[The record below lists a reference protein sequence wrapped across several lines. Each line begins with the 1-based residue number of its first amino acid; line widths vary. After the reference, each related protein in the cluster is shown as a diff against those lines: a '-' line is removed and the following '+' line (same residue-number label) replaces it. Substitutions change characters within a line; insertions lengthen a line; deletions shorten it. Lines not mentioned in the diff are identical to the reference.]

1 MKVSVNDVE
10 YIAKLAKLK
19 FSDDELEKMTKEFE
33 NILGHFEAIDNVN
46 LDDINLNEFDKVNTE
61 FRKDEVVVFE
71 DKKKLFSN
79 VKSMRG
85 TSIEVPKVIE

>member
-1 MKVSVNDVE
+1 MKVSVDDVK

-19 FSDDELEKMTKEFE
+19 FSDKELEKMTKEFE
-33 NILGHFEAIDNVN
+33 SILSHFEAIDNAN
-46 LDDINLNEFDKVNTE
+46 LDDIKLDEFDKVNTE
-61 FRKDEVVVFE
+61 FRKDQVKVFE

>member
-1 MKVSVNDVE
+1 MKVSVDDVK

-19 FSDDELEKMTKEFE
+19 FSDKELEKMTKEFE
-33 NILGHFEAIDNVN
+33 SILSHFEAIDNAN
-46 LDDINLNEFDKVNTE
+46 LDDIKLYEFDKVNTE
-61 FRKDEVVVFE
+61 FRKDQVKVFE